1 MSWAD
6 SMAVLNETL
15 LDTFP
20 DEITFNGVTYPCIAP
35 PLELVKRMTDNPY
48 EAGATAQFDMRESDR
63 ATAKINTRDFVTYTH
78 PALGTLSFQVY
89 AINPDKNISLTQLRC
104 NLKQ

>member
-1 MSWAD
+1 MTA
-6 SMAVLNETL
+6 LNEAL

-20 DEITFNGVTYPCIAP
+20 DEIKFNGVAYPCIAP
-35 PLELVKRMTDNPY
+35 PLELVKRMTENPY

-63 ATAKINTRDFVTYTH
+63 ANAGIENRSFLTYTH
-78 PALGTLSFQVY
+78 PNLGELNFQVY
-89 AINPDKNISLTQLRC
+89 AISPDKNISLTQLRC